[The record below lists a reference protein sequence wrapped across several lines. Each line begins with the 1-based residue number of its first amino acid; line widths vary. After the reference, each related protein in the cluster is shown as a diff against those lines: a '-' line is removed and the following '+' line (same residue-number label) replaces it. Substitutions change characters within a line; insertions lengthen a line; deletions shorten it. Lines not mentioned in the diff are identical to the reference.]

1 MTTLATHP
9 LHERRASAAR
19 ARWWS
24 VQRDIGRIAELA
36 RSAYR
41 RARLAWL
48 ARTRVG
54 PGATRIA
61 GLSLRYDDPA
71 SLRFEFKHIFIQ
83 RLYDFRPTRPGPRVI
98 DGGAHIGLSALRIKR
113 LAPDARITAFE
124 PDPRTLGL
132 LRENL
137 AANGAHDVEVVEAA
151 LAGTDGVAP
160 FAADGSDGGALTRAR
175 ETGAVHVRTVRLS
188 PYLAEPV
195 DFLKLNIEGAE
206 LDVVRECGPAL
217 GNVRQLAIEY
227 HGFPELGE
235 RLGELLNLL
244 ADAGF
249 RCVVHGFDRATNPAG
264 HPPFRIHAD
273 TRWFALIAAARDVQ
287 ELRSTVGAAGQ

>member
-1 MTTLATHP
+1 MSTLATHP
-9 LHERRASAAR
+9 PHVPQASPAR
-19 ARWWS
+19 TWWWS
-24 VQRDIGRIAELA
+24 VQRGIGRIATGACAACRL
-36 RSAYR
+36 
-41 RARLAWL
+41 ARLAWL
-48 ARTRVG
+48 ARMRAG

-61 GLSLRYDDPA
+61 GLTLRYDDPV
-71 SLRFEFKHIFIQ
+71 SLRFEFKHIFVQ
-83 RLYDFRPTRPGPRVI
+83 RVYDFRPTRPGPRVI

-124 PDPRTLGL
+124 PNPRILPM

-137 AANGAHDVEVVEAA
+137 AANGASDVEVVEAA
-151 LAGTDGVAP
+151 LAGADSLAP
-160 FAADGSDGGALTRAR
+160 FTADGADGGTLARAGGP
-175 ETGAVHVRTVRLS
+175 GAIRVPTVRLS

-206 LDVVRECGPAL
+206 LDVVREAGPAL
-217 GNVRQLAIEY
+217 RNVRQLAIEY

-244 ADAGF
+244 ADAGL
-249 RCVVHGFDRATNPAG
+249 RCVVHAFDRATNPAG
-264 HPPFRIHAD
+264 HPPFRIHSH

-287 ELRSTVGAAGQ
+287 